1 MKLRKILSIVLIT
14 CNRKDEI
21 IKAIESCRTHTD
33 REFELVV
40 VDNNST
46 DGTESAVRSY
56 CVEKNIPL
64 QYHYLDRNTGVSFA
78 RNIGYREAIG
88 DILFFVDD
96 DAVVV
101 SECNSLDLVADYM
114 RANKEVMACVGTSID
129 YRYGGKMPFVRSKSD
144 KRQNYY
150 QVRSYVGFNH
160 FIKKSF
166 TDRDYIYPNN
176 LFYGSEELYVGLSV
190 LKYGGKIVNINEHV
204 VQHNPSVNTRIDRT
218 LGLMNGHINT
228 YIIKRYFLKGIL
240 RSISTIMFDLRILRF
255 SKLKPSVIKKC
266 RKLACERYD
275 PVYENQMT
283 FHQTWNAIRQFGYR
297 AIL

>member
-1 MKLRKILSIVLIT
+1 MDALLSIVLIT

-21 IKAIESCRTHTD
+21 IKAIESCRTHTK
-33 REFELVV
+33 RAFEIVV

-46 DGTESAVRSY
+46 DGTQTAVRSY

-64 QYHYLDRNTGVSFA
+64 HYHYLDKNTGVSFA
-78 RNIGYREAIG
+78 RNIGYREANG
-88 DILFFVDD
+88 DVLFFIDD
-96 DAVVV
+96 DAVVI
-101 SECNSLDLVADYM
+101 SEDDSLDLVADYM
-114 RANKEVMACVGTSID
+114 RRNREVMACVGTSID
-129 YRYGGKMPFVRSKSD
+129 YRYGGKMPFVRNKLD
-144 KRQNYY
+144 IAEDYY

-160 FIKKSF
+160 FIKKNF

-240 RSISTIMFDLRILRF
+240 RSISTILFDLRIIRF
-255 SKLKPSVIKKC
+255 SKLKPSVIIKC
-266 RKLACERYD
+266 KKLARERYD
-275 PVYENQMT
+275 SAYDNQMT
-283 FHQTWNAIRQFGYR
+283 FHQTWNAIKEFGYK
-297 AIL
+297 AII